1 MISIDGSSLSIHE
14 VVRAAR
20 EKEPV
25 SIRSENRNLV
35 DKSAALV
42 DDYIENNRVIYGIT
56 TGFGH
61 FAQVT
66 IPREHMR
73 DLQKN
78 LLMSHSTG
86 TGPYIT
92 DDQVRAMML
101 LRINALIKGYSGI
114 RWKTLERM
122 LFMLNQNIL
131 PLVPQKGSVGAS
143 GDLVPLAHMSAP
155 LIGLG
160 KVKYKNKIWNSAN
173 LLQKLGLDPL
183 VLEAKEGLALING
196 TQMMS
201 AVGCLNLYDSGLLCK
216 TADIASAC
224 SIEALRGTDTPFDPR
239 VHALRPHP
247 GQTKVAENIN
257 ALLKNSEI
265 LLSHKK
271 CEKIQDA
278 YSLRC
283 IPQVHGATRDTLEYV
298 RKVIST
304 EINAV
309 TDNPLLFT
317 ETGESISCGN
327 FPGQPLA
334 LALDYLGIAV
344 SELADISE
352 RRIERLVDPSLSNL
366 PPFLTEEG
374 GLNSGYMITQY
385 AAAALVSE
393 NKVLSHPASVD
404 SIPTSANQEDH
415 VSMGTISAFKCAEI
429 IKNVRSVLAIELMCA
444 SQGLDFIQLK
454 PGDGVE
460 EAYRIIRE
468 RIPTLTHDR
477 VMAYDLQKTVDL
489 ISCDALIRSVENKT
503 GPLH

>member
-1 MISIDGSSLSIHE
+1 MITIDGSSLSIDD
-14 VVRAAR
+14 VVRVAR
-20 EKEPV
+20 KKEKV
-25 SIRSENRNLV
+25 SICEDNRILV
-35 DKSAALV
+35 DRSAALV
-42 DDYIENNRVIYGIT
+42 DDHINKNRAVYGIT

-61 FAQVT
+61 FARVS
-66 IPREHMR
+66 IPREHIR
-73 DLQKN
+73 ELQKN

-86 TGPYIT
+86 TGPFIR

-101 LRINALIKGYSGI
+101 LRLNALIKGYSGI
-114 RWKTLERM
+114 RWSTLERL
-122 LFMLNQNIL
+122 LFLLNQDIL
-131 PLVPQKGSVGAS
+131 PRVPQKGSVGAS
-143 GDLVPLAHMSAP
+143 GDLVPLAHMSSP

-160 KVKYKNKIWNSAN
+160 KVKHNNKIRDAED
-173 LLQKLGLDPL
+173 LLHELGLSPL

-201 AVGCLNLYDSGLLCK
+201 AVGCLNIYDSAILCK

-224 SIEALRGTDTPFDPR
+224 SIEALRGTDSPFDPK
-239 VHALRPHP
+239 VHELRPHP
-247 GQTKVAENIN
+247 GQRKVAENIKR
-257 ALLKNSEI
+257 LLKNSGI
-265 LLSHKK
+265 LASHKQ

-283 IPQVHGATRDTLEYV
+283 IPQVHGATRDALEYSG
-298 RKVIST
+298 KVLLT
-304 EINAV
+304 EINSV
-309 TDNPLLFT
+309 TDNPLLFP
-317 ETGESISCGN
+317 ETGETISCGN
-327 FPGQPLA
+327 FHGQPLA
-334 LALDYLGIAV
+334 LALDFLGIAV

-393 NKVLSHPASVD
+393 NKILSHPASVD

-415 VSMGTISAFKCAEI
+415 VSMGTISAFKCSEI

-444 SQGLDFIQLK
+444 AQGLDFIRLK
-454 PGDGVE
+454 PGEGVQ
-460 EAYRIIRE
+460 EAYRTIRNLV
-468 RIPTLTHDR
+468 PTLTQDR
-477 VMAYDLQKTVDL
+477 VMAYDLEKTVDL
-489 ISCDALIRSVENKT
+489 ISDDTLIRAVEAKT